1 MNRRNP
7 IKTCETYCEDS
18 TDYVRVALAIEILAY
33 HNKNY
38 LWTGNDCKI
47 SEEVQTLLAE
57 SLIQQQEE

>member
-7 IKTCETYCEDS
+7 IKNCETYCKDS
-18 TDYVRVALAIEILAY
+18 TDYVRIALAIEILAY

-57 SLIQQQEE
+57 SLIQQ